1 VSAAKW
7 YIILQQ
13 HMISVSITRVAGAGV
28 CGLEA
33 WSEPPFFL
41 ETAQTAPAFLLSE
54 TASFAALLSSNLND
68 GGINVW
74 NMQARRAAQTS
85 KIRFCF

>member
-33 WSEPPFFL
+33 RSETPFFL
-41 ETAQTAPAFLLSE
+41 ETAQTAPAFLLSKA
-54 TASFAALLSSNLND
+54 ASFAALLSSNLND

-74 NMQARRAAQTS
+74 NMQARSAAQTT
-85 KIRFCF
+85 KICFCF